1 MPSIPTLVTSNNFCL
16 VKGGGNPFLAVQN
29 KNEWVSVFSTR
40 HNSAKLILELIWS
53 KIGEYF
59 NAKMPW
65 DDGLHMD
72 SVQPL
77 LIAEAK
83 EVGEAAGW
91 VYRTVEFKEKHMVR
105 GDDDFWTPS
114 KIGKPEMSAINIMA
128 MRGGYLPLDDGMSEY
143 LSRNH
148 GVTIEQL
155 TEALVITRQFMRD
168 DGYIRPI
175 HPQTYVI
182 TNDDETGFVASEI
195 ERFDLWCAENEIEPH
210 YMSIVFM
217 GE

>member
-1 MPSIPTLVTSNNFCL
+1 M
-16 VKGGGNPFLAVQN
+16 
-29 KNEWVSVFSTR
+29 
-40 HNSAKLILELIWS
+40 
-53 KIGEYF
+53 
-59 NAKMPW
+59 
-65 DDGLHMD
+65 
-72 SVQPL
+72 
-77 LIAEAK
+77 
-83 EVGEAAGW
+83 
-91 VYRTVEFKEKHMVR
+91 
-105 GDDDFWTPS
+105 
-114 KIGKPEMSAINIMA
+114 
-128 MRGGYLPLDDGMSEY
+128 DDGMSEY

-210 YMSIVFM
+210 YMSIVLWANR
-217 GE
+217 GKRQLLIGKSHICNIGQSRRVLLWPGQAILEV